1 VARNKPL
8 ETNYLLSSKSAI
20 LRIKMHCVKN
30 RFFEITSRE
39 GKMAYIPLSQ
49 LVRIEAVPRGGIFL
63 NFSENFQ
70 VNMEISNGLEAG
82 VAKSLYDELSSDSTD
97 PIRLSSET
105 LNVTDIHF

>member
-1 VARNKPL
+1 
-8 ETNYLLSSKSAI
+8 
-20 LRIKMHCVKN
+20 MHCVKN

-97 PIRLSSET
+97 PIRLNSET
-105 LNVTDIHF
+105 QNVIDIHF

>member
-1 VARNKPL
+1 
-8 ETNYLLSSKSAI
+8 
-20 LRIKMHCVKN
+20 VKD

-39 GKMAYIPLSQ
+39 GKMAYVPLSQ
-49 LVRIEAVPRGGIFL
+49 LIRIEAIPRGGIFL

-70 VNMEISNGLEAG
+70 VNMEISNGVEAG

-97 PIRLSSET
+97 PIRLNSET

>member
-1 VARNKPL
+1 
-8 ETNYLLSSKSAI
+8 
-20 LRIKMHCVKN
+20 VKE

-39 GKMAYIPLSQ
+39 GKMAYVPLSQ

-70 VNMEISNGLEAG
+70 VNMEIANGGEAG
-82 VAKSLYDELSSDSTD
+82 VAKGLYEELSSASTAL
-97 PIRLSSET
+97 IRLNPEI